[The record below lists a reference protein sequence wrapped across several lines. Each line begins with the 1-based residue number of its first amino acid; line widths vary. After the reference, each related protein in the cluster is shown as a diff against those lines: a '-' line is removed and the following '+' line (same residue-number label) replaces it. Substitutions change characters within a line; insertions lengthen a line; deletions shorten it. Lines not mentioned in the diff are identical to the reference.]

1 MVGGYIAGYAHKE
14 LIKKLGLEIELVVMV
29 DQKIYEY
36 REELLKIFDRVELID
51 LLEIRLNKEYYYAHK
66 YSEWMKY
73 SITKWHILKYEE
85 YNKILFIDVDILPVE
100 ENFYKIFEIRTPGLG
115 NKSFLESNR
124 KIELSELSN
133 KTSYKKEEYYKASKN
148 FKKGLDGGI
157 LLIKP
162 EKRLFDEYIEF
173 IKVCEGRSG
182 YISSLISGADE
193 TTLLLFLGYYKKMDL
208 YTISNQYAVILWD
221 QPYIKEIDG
230 INYLSLIKP
239 WLKMPLICWP
249 EEYLYHKL
257 GKKSLKKSK
266 IITNIYL
273 FYLLEEIVNFNNYI
287 KRNLHKKNS
296 PYNLEI
302 IDNPE
307 LKRVSEP
314 LLKEIENKFNKF
326 KKDKNINYEYFNNLS
341 QKDYEKFQE
350 DFKKAKEINSLMKK
364 KTLVDMKKFDIN
376 MFIK

>member
-1 MVGGYIAGYAHKE
+1 
-14 LIKKLGLEIELVVMV
+14 
-29 DQKIYEY
+29 
-36 REELLKIFDRVELID
+36 
-51 LLEIRLNKEYYYAHK
+51 
-66 YSEWMKY
+66 
-73 SITKWHILKYEE
+73 
-85 YNKILFIDVDILPVE
+85 
-100 ENFYKIFEIRTPGLG
+100 
-115 NKSFLESNR
+115 
-124 KIELSELSN
+124 
-133 KTSYKKEEYYKASKN
+133 
-148 FKKGLDGGI
+148 
-157 LLIKP
+157 
-162 EKRLFDEYIEF
+162 
-173 IKVCEGRSG
+173 
-182 YISSLISGADE
+182 
-193 TTLLLFLGYYKKMDL
+193 
-208 YTISNQYAVILWD
+208 
-221 QPYIKEIDG
+221 
-230 INYLSLIKP
+230 
-239 WLKMPLICWP
+239 MPLICWP